1 MPATL
6 TMSAVA
12 PRVALARPRTC
23 RRPAKA
29 ARLVAVASGE
39 SSGKATKEDFNATW
53 STDRSLRGDQKVDL
67 TRGEKMT

>member
-12 PRVALARPRTC
+12 PRVAFARPRTC

-39 SSGKATKEDFNATW
+39 SSGKATKDFNATC

-67 TRGEKMT
+67 NRGEKMT

>member
-6 TMSAVA
+6 TMS
-12 PRVALARPRTC
+12 RSRRARRSPARAC

-29 ARLVAVASGE
+29 ARLVAVASKE
-39 SSGKATKEDFNATW
+39 SSGKATKDFKATW

-67 TRGEKMT
+67 NRGEKMT